1 MIKDEL
7 YFARIFY
14 SCIHRTF
21 NRWWRYSQWKK
32 TTHTHCWLKSS
43 HWCGIYF
50 DPFVRL
56 LCNHLDRFKF
66 CDAILWDTD
75 LSFLRFDNVKLAD
88 NTTCH
93 LSYENGIF
101 LNYSLNL
108 EAVFIIYLT
117 DSEEQTKQSKNKN
130 RKKTRRKQL
139 WRECNKFPSVVILR
153 FVFAIPMDLYV
164 E

>member
-1 MIKDEL
+1 M
-7 YFARIFY
+7 
-14 SCIHRTF
+14 
-21 NRWWRYSQWKK
+21 
-32 TTHTHCWLKSS
+32 
-43 HWCGIYF
+43 
-50 DPFVRL
+50 RL

-130 RKKTRRKQL
+130 RKKNTTKTIMARVQQVSFGCHSKICFR
-139 WRECNKFPSVVILR
+139 NTNG
-153 FVFAIPMDLYV
+153 FVCGINFMNEPKSIQVFLV
-164 E
+164 L